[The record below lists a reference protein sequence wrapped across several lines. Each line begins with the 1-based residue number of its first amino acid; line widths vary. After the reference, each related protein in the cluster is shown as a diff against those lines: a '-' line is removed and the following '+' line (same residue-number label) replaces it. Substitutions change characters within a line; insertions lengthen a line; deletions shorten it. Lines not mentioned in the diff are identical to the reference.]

1 MNEVKIGSNK
11 SFGIVFFGVFFI
23 IALYPLI
30 YDNQIRV
37 WALFISLFFLVLGLK
52 NSKLLNP
59 LNKIWFRFGMLLG
72 KIISPLVMSVIFFT
86 VVTPISVIMKIL
98 KKDLLRLKFN
108 DSETYWIKIQEK
120 KKMKN
125 QF

>member
-1 MNEVKIGSNK
+1 MNEVKIGTNK

>member
-98 KKDLLRLKFN
+98 KKDFLRLKFN